1 MAGMWMLI
9 GGSVLSA
16 VASFAFILSGI
27 SIERSEH
34 DNRLPGE
41 PLFLAAILLQVLAL
55 VLVWMAGAAQ

>member
-16 VASFAFILSGI
+16 VVSFAFLMSGA
-27 SIERSEH
+27 SERV
-34 DNRLPGE
+34 RQG
-41 PLFLAAILLQVLAL
+41 AALLGVGALLQVLAL